1 MDIISTHSQS
11 LKTSRMAA
19 IVAVTITVLSG
30 CRGFTLSSPSIGPY
44 CLPPITLTDQNGHQV
59 SLESLKGKPILFDF
73 IYTRCPGPCLLITAK
88 MKNIAEALGPKLGPD
103 VRFVSVSVD
112 PEHDTPA
119 DMLSYA
125 NEMGIKNPNWLF
137 LTGPPPR
144 IDSLMSRFKLIRARE
159 PNGAVDHVLEF
170 FLVGSDGHLVAQYV
184 AIGAN
189 ATKIANDLEAVAAG
203 QQLALNAAPGADARF

>member
-1 MDIISTHSQS
+1 MATAVAIAIS
-11 LKTSRMAA
+11 L
-19 IVAVTITVLSG
+19 VLSG

-44 CLPPITLTDQNGHQV
+44 CLPPISLVDQNGHDV

-88 MKNIAEALGPKLGPD
+88 MKNIADALGPKLGPD

-112 PEHDTPA
+112 PEHDTPS
-119 DMLSYA
+119 DMLNYA
-125 NEMGIKNPNWLF
+125 HEMGIKNPDWLF
-137 LTGPPPR
+137 LTGPPAR
-144 IDSLMSRFKLIRARE
+144 IDSLMERFRLKRVIE

-189 ATKIANDLEAVAAG
+189 ATKIANDLEQVAAG
-203 QQLALNAAPGADARF
+203 QQLVLNAISGADARL